1 MEYEQLPIGAISSPT
16 ECKLQGFAFQEVQE
30 YCFRNEA
37 SQTRIIWIMHYH

>member
-30 YCFRNEA
+30 YWFRNEA
-37 SQTRIIWIMHYH
+37 SETRIIWSMPYY